1 MAVRRTSNE
10 LAAFA
15 VPPCDRATGRAFIR
29 RDADGRKAVRV
40 VDRHPADDWAD
51 VGKPALLAQLARA
64 YVAPAGWV
72 ERHGGSGG
80 SRRPGLPGPPGS

>member
-40 VDRHPADDWAD
+40 VDRHPADEWAD
-51 VGKPALLAQLARA
+51 VNKPALLAQLARA
-64 YVAPAGWV
+64 YV
-72 ERHGGSGG
+72 
-80 SRRPGLPGPPGS
+80 PPGS